1 LKRFR
6 LVLTLGFLGLVR
18 LSPGCGSD
26 PHPTEPCES
35 GIPDFEVLIQAAE
48 GPLPNDLLV
57 RVEYGGG
64 EEEYVLANPGT
75 PVVMF
80 CHHADRQR
88 NTLSDAGLGGAGG
101 EGGSGG
107 EGGAT
112 ATQGVEALLCEI
124 WSFGSARVEVET
136 MAYPM
141 TLPLE
146 LTRKQDVCTV
156 KAELELA
163 LPDGGMAPR
172 AP

>member
-6 LVLTLGFLGLVR
+6 LVLTLGFLSLVR

-26 PHPTEPCES
+26 PHPTEPCAS

-48 GPLPNDLLV
+48 GPLPEDLLV

-80 CHHADRQR
+80 CRHADRER
-88 NTLSDAGLGGAGG
+88 NATDAGTGGAGG
-101 EGGSGG
+101 EGGGGG
-107 EGGAT
+107 EGGT
-112 ATQGVEALLCEI
+112 TNLRGVEALLCEI

-136 MAYPM
+136 QAYPM
-141 TLPLE
+141 TMPLE
-146 LTRKQDVCTV
+146 LTRKQEMCTV
-156 KAELELA
+156 KAELELS
-163 LPDGGMAPR
+163 LPDGGVGPR
-172 AP
+172 VP